1 MESPDYFINL
11 ESKQSFTEKCLID
24 VESPKKKKKKKK
36 KRKLKSLKQFSSKV
50 GVVGYDGGKT
60 ESSPHKPGDGE
71 KPGVHKKPLL
81 YCRFIANFPWCAF
94 FLASSFHLTVI
105 IATVSLVFTGYD
117 LFPIEF
123 KTMPL
128 ILYED
133 STRTQDLA
141 WRSKDKYTG
150 KVWRPLNTITQPSYY
165 NGYVGDIVEVFLEV
179 PNYDIFSREN
189 LELMRQVEERMLNIQ
204 YYQIFFCYV
213 GSGSVCEKP
222 DSILRLFDGTF
233 YNSSATFDDPTF
245 SNIHGVLCEATTQNA
260 TKDYI
265 KYFIEQG
272 LDLCDG
278 VLRSSKTRFFYK
290 LGWPLRGTN
299 DQERLESFLVDTVKP
314 EMENIRDNLLSGRMS
329 LYYISTLLF
338 DHDVVVQALK
348 DMLLA
353 VGSFL
358 FIFIFMW
365 IQTAS
370 FWITFMGIFSILTSF
385 LLTNLIYRCIL
396 GYEYFGFFHVISMF
410 IILGIGADDVFIFYD
425 TWRLTGHTIY
435 PSKAHRLS
443 DCYRKAAK
451 TTFVTSLTTMTAFL
465 VSGLSPLLPVCSF
478 GIFSG
483 ILVFVNY
490 LCDLL
495 YFPTVIMLYSQKI
508 KPFFDKVCGPCIK
521 KCKRKKSDNDKTV
534 GVNSINHDDN
544 MSIGKYNH
552 DADNGQAPSKS
563 SVSSSSI
570 SDLQSANM
578 TPRTKKNFEDRNRIV
593 IFLKNGFYDFMTR
606 RVVRV
611 VVPALF
617 VCASAFFI
625 WSASNLEPDSQQ
637 LQIYKASHN
646 YGRASRMHYY
656 SFERSFQ
663 EEYASVY
670 LVWGIKPKDMSACNF
685 KSATY
690 CDGTAGWDDT
700 FNPNSH
706 EAQTALKNLCNR
718 FETMSAAEADSL
730 RIKRNAITEKLEISC
745 FTTAYETYVEKKI
758 NESGLVIPSGFSMDM
773 PVNAGNAT
781 IFMDV
786 QPTIYYHS
794 SYLPA
799 DFEDYLGIGISY
811 WLSDRYTANPTDDY
825 YLYNSLLGEQVISG
839 ATQGARMGVN
849 MYYATDL
856 KYIGVRIN
864 TTMNVYKL
872 GYPEGKPVYQ
882 RWENLMAEELGKMP
896 DSLKN
901 GFQCSTNT
909 WNWIKVQESLADS
922 AVQGVIVGLC
932 LALPILILTTLN
944 VVIGFLATVTIGL
957 VTSCVIGIIPLAGWK
972 LGVLESLNMCM
983 VVGLSVDYVVH
994 LAEAYATCSSP
1005 LRMDRVR
1012 AMLESMGLSVL
1023 SGAVTTFGAAS
1034 FMLFS
1039 QIQFQ
1044 YQFGIFV
1051 MSTISLSL
1059 LFSFFAF
1066 TTFMSIFGPQGNTG
1080 SLVAFAKWVKS
1091 KCCNKKEEQLPSSTP
1106 SPTFGDQRSTT
1117 FIGLDPTPIVTTEMS
1132 FVRVDSSLSTER
1144 LRL

>member
-1 MESPDYFINL
+1 MTDSVPVL
-11 ESKQSFTEKCLID
+11 
-24 VESPKKKKKKKK
+24 
-36 KRKLKSLKQFSSKV
+36 
-50 GVVGYDGGKT
+50 G
-60 ESSPHKPGDGE
+60 
-71 KPGVHKKPLL
+71 
-81 YCRFIANFPWCAF
+81 YCRFITRYPVTAF

-133 STRTQDLA
+133 NTRTQDLG
-141 WRSKDKYTG
+141 WRSKDEYSG
-150 KVWRPLNTITQPSYY
+150 KLWRSLIGATQPSYY
-165 NGYVGDIVEVFLEV
+165 NGFVGDIVEVFLEV

-189 LELMRQVEERMLNIQ
+189 LELIREAEERMFNIRF
-204 YYQIFFCYV
+204 YQVFFCYV
-213 GSGSVCEKP
+213 GSGSECHKP
-222 DSILRLFDGTF
+222 SSILRLFDGTF
-233 YNSSATFDDPTF
+233 NDSSATFYDPTF
-245 SNIHGVLCEATTQNA
+245 SNIHGVLCEATSQNA
-260 TKDYI
+260 TKDYV

-290 LGWPLRGTN
+290 LGWPLRGSN
-299 DQERLESFLVDTVKP
+299 DKDRIETFSVSSVKP
-314 EMENIRDNLLSGRMS
+314 ELENIRDHLMSGKMS

-338 DHDVVVQALK
+338 DHDVVIQALK

-370 FWITFMGIFSILTSF
+370 FWITFLGIFSILTSF
-385 LLTNLIYRCIL
+385 LLTNLIYRCVL

-465 VSGLSPLLPVCSF
+465 VSGLSPLLPVCTF

-495 YFPTVIMLYSQKI
+495 YFPTVIMLYSQKV
-508 KPFFDKVCGPCIK
+508 KPLFDKVCGPCVK
-521 KCKRKKSDNDKTV
+521 TCKRKKSNKNVTNEAHNLDHNKTSSDM
-534 GVNSINHDDN
+534 G
-544 MSIGKYNH
+544 
-552 DADNGQAPSKS
+552 NGHLPSKS
-563 SVSSSSI
+563 SPKRPTSSNSSCFDI
-570 SDLQSANM
+570 QNTTM
-578 TPRTKKNFEDRNRIV
+578 TPRTKTHFEDRNRIV
-593 IFLKNGFYDFMTR
+593 LFLKNGFYDFMTR
-606 RVVRV
+606 RAVRV
-611 VVPALF
+611 IVPLLF
-617 VCASAFFI
+617 LAASSFFI
-625 WSASNLEPDSQQ
+625 WSASKLEPDSQQ
-637 LQIYKASHN
+637 LQIYRSSHN
-646 YGRASRMHYY
+646 YGKASRMHYY
-656 SFERSFQ
+656 GFERSFQ

-670 LVWGIKPKDMSACNF
+670 LTWGVKRKDLSSCNF
-685 KSATY
+685 KSATF
-690 CDGTAGWDDT
+690 CDGEAGWDDT
-700 FNPNSH
+700 FNPNTP
-706 EAQTALKNLCNR
+706 EAQEALKNLCNR
-718 FETMSAAEADSL
+718 LETMSAEEADSL
-730 RIKRNAITEKLEISC
+730 KIKRNAITEKLEISC
-745 FTTAYETYVEKKI
+745 FTTAYESYVENKI
-758 NESGLVIPSGFSMDM
+758 SSSGAVLPTGLSMNI
-773 PVNAGNAT
+773 PVNAGNAS
-781 IFMDV
+781 IFMDA
-786 QPTIYYHS
+786 QPSIYYS
-794 SYLPA
+794 SSTLPA
-799 DFEDYLGIGISY
+799 DFDGYMGIGVSY
-811 WLSDRYTANPTDDY
+811 WLSDSYTGNPSDDY
-825 YLYNSLLGEQVISG
+825 YLYNNLLGEQNIDG
-839 ATQGARMGVN
+839 TTQRTRNSAN
-849 MYYATDL
+849 MYYASKL
-856 KYIGVRIN
+856 KYVGIRIN
-864 TTMNVYKL
+864 TTMNTYKL

-882 RWENLMAEELGKMP
+882 RWESLMSEELRKMP
-896 DSLKN
+896 DTMKN

-994 LAEAYATCSSP
+994 LAEAYATCPSP
-1005 LRMDRVR
+1005 HRMDRVR
-1012 AMLESMGLSVL
+1012 TMLESMGLSVL
-1023 SGAVTTFGAAS
+1023 SGAITTFGAAS

-1051 MSTISLSL
+1051 MSTISISL

-1066 TTFMSIFGPQGNTG
+1066 TTFMSIFGPQGDTG
-1080 SLVAFAKWVKS
+1080 SLIAFGKWIKS
-1091 KCCNKKEEQLPSSTP
+1091 KCCSKNEEISSTP
-1106 SPTFGDQRSTT
+1106 SPTFGDQSKFCFLKCMRCSSCDGDDDINFST
-1117 FIGLDPTPIVTTEMS
+1117 
-1132 FVRVDSSLSTER
+1132 SLEHKLCNKQHR
-1144 LRL
+1144 APL